1 MRNLSDTAKETGMA
15 HGTDSKTPGARGG
28 LLPLVAMLLCGLS
41 VLSLGP
47 DAQAEIEIKEKTSKP
62 RFDFKRIPE
71 GTPIDVLATRIIY
84 DSRRDVATAVGRVE
98 ITYGPYV
105 LKARKVI
112 YDRKN
117 DQLYAQGHVRLRE
130 PGGNVLVADYVNV
143 DKKFRD
149 GFARHLRL
157 LLTNDATLTARYAR
171 RRDGYITV
179 YEDVRYTRCKACVLE
194 DNTPLWELRSQ
205 QATHDE
211 REGRIYH
218 RNVSMAIAGTP
229 IFWLPYLSHPDPKHK
244 RATGF
249 LVPGFGYST
258 QLGAN
263 VSIPYFI
270 NLAPNYDITLIPQI
284 YSKQGVYARA
294 KWRHRLASGMYKIDF
309 GGIRQL
315 QPKKVSD
322 PGDRKWRG
330 HVRTK
335 GRFSLNRRWRWG
347 FDGMLLSDKTV
358 ARRYGIDAENL
369 AESRLFITGL
379 DGRNYFSA
387 TISHFRGLLTDDD
400 SETIPHLAPRYTFS
414 HTLSQPILGGQLTFE
429 SDVYSIHRRKTVNPF
444 TGIHQAEHQTRMITE
459 AIWQRRMVS
468 AAGIVAQPFARL
480 RADTVITRLLPDPS
494 QPDGMREAETAF
506 RFLPSAGLDV
516 RWPWLKTGDLG
527 RHVVSPVFQV
537 IAARNETDRSKI
549 GNEDSV
555 ALNFS
560 STRLFLHDRF
570 SGKDRYEG
578 GVRANAG
585 LLYSLYLNNGGFFR
599 ASVGQSYHL
608 SGRNSFWRASGLGRK
623 ASDIVSAMAFTYPG
637 LLRLSWQGRF
647 DARSMNV
654 RDQSVSGSLSLFGL
668 TLRADYLRLSAD
680 PLQAIQQKEEQVNA
694 SATFHFGENWRIFGG
709 WRYDLTFDRTL
720 ERSIGIGLSC
730 DCMDFSLSF
739 RNTRTRDADAS
750 SSYSV
755 LLSVEF
761 KTLVGGGISLGGF

>member
-1 MRNLSDTAKETGMA
+1 MIL
-15 HGTDSKTPGARGG
+15 GTDTKISGTRGG
-28 LLPLVAMLLCGLS
+28 FSLLIAALLCGVS
-41 VLSLGP
+41 ASLLGTSALA
-47 DAQAEIEIKEKTSKP
+47 DVVVKEKTNKP
-62 RFDFKRIPE
+62 KFDFKRVPK
-71 GTPIDVLATRIIY
+71 GTPIDVVATRIIY
-84 DSRRDVATAVGRVE
+84 DSKRDVATAVGRVI

-157 LLTNDATLTARYAR
+157 LLTNDATLKARYAR
-171 RRDGYITV
+171 RREGYITV
-179 YEDVRYTRCKACVLE
+179 YEDVRYTRCKTCVLE
-194 DNTPLWELRSQ
+194 DGTPLWELQSQ

-211 REGRIYH
+211 HEGRIYH
-218 RNVSMAIAGTP
+218 RNVRMLIAGTP
-229 IFWLPYLSHPDPKHK
+229 ILWLPYLSHPDPKHK

-263 VSIPYFI
+263 VTIPYFI
-270 NLAPNYDITLIPQI
+270 NLAPNYDITLIPQL
-284 YSKQGVYARA
+284 YSKQGIYARA
-294 KWRHRLASGMYKIDF
+294 KWRHRLASGMYLIDF

-315 QPKKVSD
+315 QPDKVSE
-322 PGDRKWRG
+322 PGNRKWRG

-358 ARRYGIDAENL
+358 ARRYGIDPENL

-379 DGRNYFSA
+379 DGRNYLNA

-400 SETIPHLAPRYTFS
+400 NETIPHLAPRYTFS
-414 HTLSQPILGGQLTFE
+414 HTLTQPVFGGQFTFE
-429 SDVYSIHRRKTVNPF
+429 SDVYSIHRRKSVTPF
-444 TGIHQAEHQTRMITE
+444 ASIRQAEHQTRMTTE
-459 AIWQRRMVS
+459 AVWQRRMVS
-468 AAGIVAQPFARL
+468 TAGIVAQPFARL
-480 RADTVITRLLPDPS
+480 RTDTIITRLLPDPS
-494 QPDGMREAETAF
+494 RPNGMREADTTF

-516 RWPWLKTGDLG
+516 RWPWLKANDLG
-527 RHVVSPVFQV
+527 RHVISPVFQI
-537 IAARNETDRSKI
+537 IAARNETDRGKI
-549 GNEDSV
+549 GNEDSI

-585 LLYSLYLNNGGFFR
+585 MLYSLYLDNGGFFR
-599 ASVGQSYHL
+599 ASLGQSYHL
-608 SGRNSFWRASGLGRK
+608 GGRNSFWRGSGLGRK
-623 ASDIVSAMAFTYPG
+623 ASDIVSAVAFTYPD
-637 LLRLSWQGRF
+637 LVRLSWQGRF
-647 DARSMNV
+647 DAKSLTV
-654 RDQSVSGSLSLFGL
+654 RDQSVSGELSLFGV
-668 TLRADYLRLSAD
+668 TLQADYLRLSTD
-680 PLQAIQQKEEQVNA
+680 PTQAIMQKEEQLN
-694 SATFHFGENWRIFGG
+694 TRLTYRFGENWRIFGG
-709 WRYDLTFDRTL
+709 WRYDFTIDRTL

-730 DCMDFSLSF
+730 DCMDFSLAF
-739 RNTRTRDADAS
+739 RDTRTRDADAS

-755 LLSVEF
+755 VLSVEF